1 LEELR
6 KGLEEDRGFFLAGS
20 NKGFSAEC
28 RLDDAGDIRG
38 EAALIAGLIRA
49 WHQRG
54 RMTFSATHPLVILFE
69 VDTLLPAV
77 AGGRLTR

>member
-1 LEELR
+1 MEA
-6 KGLEEDRGFFLAGS
+6 FFLAGS

-49 WHQRG
+49 WHRRRG
-54 RMTFSATHPLVILFE
+54 TTFSDADSLGTLV
-69 VDTLLPAV
+69 
-77 AGGRLTR
+77 RLIH